1 MTAKEWLK
9 KNNVDL
15 SRYHGNIGD
24 YDGNMCIECK
34 DGTWKFLGK
43 DGNIEPIKEW
53 FKRREIYE

>member
-24 YDGNMCIECK
+24 YDGNMCIESK
-34 DGTWKFLGK
+34 DGTWKFYGK
-43 DGNIEPIKEW
+43 DGNIEPIKE
-53 FKRREIYE
+53 